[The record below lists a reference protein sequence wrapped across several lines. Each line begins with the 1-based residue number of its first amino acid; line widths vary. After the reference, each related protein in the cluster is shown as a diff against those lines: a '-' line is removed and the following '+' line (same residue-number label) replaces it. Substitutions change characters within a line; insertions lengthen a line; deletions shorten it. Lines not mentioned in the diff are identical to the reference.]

1 MGTAGRKIAHR
12 AWGRA
17 WSGGESPRVTG
28 TRGTRPRGR
37 QPPGWCRSPSRCV
50 RGDFNGVARRRTV
63 RAWRALPVRASD
75 GEDARRCL
83 SVWPATTRGG
93 RRTSATFQ
101 AIKFLRSRMATI
113 HRPFKRWKL
122 ETERDI
128 FRKMKTRKRFQTH
141 RSSTKSDRSKFSA
154 PRTSSKFSRRS
165 GPTRA
170 QIRG

>member
-113 HRPFKRWKL
+113 HRPFKQWKL

-141 RSSTKSDRSKFSA
+141 RSSTKSDRSKF
-154 PRTSSKFSRRS
+154 RRIGLLQSSP
-165 GPTRA
+165 GCLDQLA
-170 QIRG
+170 QIRR